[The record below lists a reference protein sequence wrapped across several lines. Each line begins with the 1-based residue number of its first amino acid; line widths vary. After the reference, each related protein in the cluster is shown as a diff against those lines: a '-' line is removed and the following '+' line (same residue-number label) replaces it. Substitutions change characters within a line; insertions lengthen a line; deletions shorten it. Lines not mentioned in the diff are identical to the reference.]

1 MSHET
6 FFQQTQHALEWPRLL
21 ELLASHAHSSLGA
34 DYCRSIPLAESCSSA
49 QGCIH
54 ETSEMIALSEG
65 TLPFPV
71 LTFHDSGSA
80 LIRAE
85 KGAVL
90 DAQELRRMANAMA
103 LIVSVQRC
111 LKAQKEL
118 APHVFAYIEHLDDLS
133 PLRSDIDQCISPE
146 GEILDHASSALYEAI
161 QDAQGLKS
169 RMRRR
174 LESMMTSSSY
184 RDALQ
189 EPYFAQRE
197 NRYVLPI
204 KVDMQ
209 HQVDGI
215 VHDVSSSGLTVFLE
229 PRELI
234 ELNNRIKVGELAV
247 AREIHRI
254 LAELSSM
261 IVEHIPTIQ
270 QYLKVLTILD
280 SIGAKARLSQR
291 LQAHPVQL
299 SEDGHIRLSKARHPL
314 LMLARSTVIPNDIFF
329 EKDQHILVISGPNT
343 GGKTVNLKVLGLYS
357 LMVRAGL
364 HLPCAEGSVMGFFGE
379 TYADIG
385 DTQDL
390 AKDLSSFSAHLTKI
404 VELLDIGHSQSS
416 GTAGPILVLLD
427 EVISSTDPAE
437 GAALA
442 EAVLIHFAQL
452 GFKVVVTTHY
462 NSLKTLAF
470 STPGFLN
477 ASLEF
482 DVATLT
488 PTYRLIQGVPGGSSA
503 LDIAGRLGM
512 DPGILKQASDI
523 VHQQDRQL
531 DHVFSDLQAMHH
543 RLRQELEDAETHR
556 HTAESAAVEIQERVD
571 RLRMTER
578 EELRKVKK
586 KFKEELTRAR
596 TEIRH
601 TLDALKQDKS
611 LVKAKEAKQRVSDI
625 EGELI
630 RNTQDDS
637 LAIPLNSLQAGAL
650 VEISHLGTSGT
661 LLENPQ
667 GKKRVRLQVGD
678 SELSVAVELL
688 IGRSQGGDTPSNS
701 LSATHASPN
710 QKTGKGFAEQN
721 RTSPS
726 PSGLLTIDLRG
737 QTVEEALECL
747 ASRLDE
753 AALTVA
759 KSLHVIH
766 GHGTGK
772 LKIATRQYLSKS
784 PYVES
789 YRPGMQGEG
798 GDGVTIVELR

>member
-6 FFQQTQHALEWPRLL
+6 LFQQTQQALEWPRLL

-34 DYCRSIPLAESCSSA
+34 DYCRFIPLAESCSSA
-49 QGCIH
+49 QGRIH
-54 ETSEMIALSEG
+54 ETSEMIALFEG

-71 LTFHDSGSA
+71 LTFQDTGSA

-90 DAQELRRMANAMA
+90 EAQELRRMANAMA

-133 PLRSDIDQCISPE
+133 PLRSDIEQCISPE

-161 QDAQGLKS
+161 QEAQGLKS
-169 RMRRR
+169 RMRQR
-174 LESMMTSSSY
+174 LESMLTSSSY

-261 IVEHIPTIQ
+261 IVAHIPTIQ

-329 EKDQHILVISGPNT
+329 EKDQNILVISGPNT

-442 EAVLIHFAQL
+442 EAVLIHFAQV

-462 NSLKTLAF
+462 NSLKTLAL

-512 DPGILKQASDI
+512 DPGILKQAADI

-556 HTAESAAVEIQERVD
+556 HTAESAAAEIQERVD
-571 RLRMTER
+571 RLRTTER

-586 KFKEELTRAR
+586 TFKEELTRAR
-596 TEIRH
+596 TEIRQ
-601 TLDALKQDKS
+601 TLDTLKQDKS
-611 LVKAKEAKQRVSDI
+611 LVKAKAAKQRVSDI

-678 SELSVAVELL
+678 SELSVSVELL

-710 QKTGKGFAEQN
+710 KKTGKGFAEQN

-726 PSGLLTIDLRG
+726 PSGLLTIDVRG

-798 GDGVTIVELR
+798 GDGVTIVDLR